1 MYFSV
6 ASYIHISTIKHIF
19 LVQFLRGI
27 QQNFRNFCVR
37 VCNLLIVVNVG
48 GGFIGATES
57 VVFSIPLFYYFFYQF
72 CTRGGKNLSALL
84 LNSTPPPPSS
94 PYLPLWFPPLV
105 GLFPFSVWQIN
116 FFVLRYWVICSL
128 LFSIQSYLLK

>member
-27 QQNFRNFCVR
+27 QNSRNCCVR

-48 GGFIGATES
+48 LIGATES
-57 VVFSIPLFYYFFYQF
+57 VVFSIPLFYYFFLSILHQ
-72 CTRGGKNLSALL
+72 GGKTCPPFYWIIL
-84 LNSTPPPPSS
+84 PPPSS